1 MRAGARPRERA
12 SLSALGPMLQ
22 RRTAFALASGRL
34 SRPSCFCQF
43 TKVPLDNLRRRGV
56 LPDGALGPLQAADVK
71 AVDPDPLARPLGVDV
86 ALGRG

>member
-1 MRAGARPRERA
+1 MNERNERA

-22 RRTAFALASGRL
+22 RRTARSSLRAAIATLVFL
-34 SRPSCFCQF
+34 S
-43 TKVPLDNLRRRGV
+43 VHEGPLDNLRRRGV